1 MLKGFRNS
9 GKLFVISVATCLHSA
24 MITIKRVT
32 NDHDGDGDG
41 DGDHDGDLK
50 ELVCSR
56 FLLQLKRYCNCSAG
70 LSPTAFAGKT
80 TGNCETQRPVSIS

>member
-1 MLKGFRNS
+1 MALEIDLSNAGGLTFSTLIPGAALMLKGFRNS

-41 DGDHDGDLK
+41 DGDHDGD
-50 ELVCSR
+50 
-56 FLLQLKRYCNCSAG
+56 
-70 LSPTAFAGKT
+70 
-80 TGNCETQRPVSIS
+80 